1 MRLAFLSKQCECT
14 VLKRGWR
21 LNLFQIP
28 SAVISPGKHYA
39 ACKANATAR
48 CRAPPFLIFLVLL
61 TACVGSSSPPLVQR
75 LPALPPIDKL
85 PVYKVIGS
93 GPIVVVLAM
102 DMQRTLYDSATT
114 ETIVPK
120 LLNAGYSV
128 MSLDLP
134 CHGADAEPG
143 VPPLD
148 CWARRIAAGNKDL
161 FLNFCAQL
169 SAALNELGAPNAAI
183 VGISRGGY
191 AAITCAAYNGHFRD
205 LALEIPVTDLNYLT
219 EFKALRV
226 DEKRFGTDQYLRSLS
241 GRASMVRI
249 GKDDTRV
256 GTALAAAFAHRVGA
270 ALQLTDAVGHRIAED
285 GSTIEWLQAHPF

>member
-120 LLNAGYSV
+120 LLNA
-128 MSLDLP
+128 
-134 CHGADAEPG
+134 
-143 VPPLD
+143 
-148 CWARRIAAGNKDL
+148 
-161 FLNFCAQL
+161 
-169 SAALNELGAPNAAI
+169 
-183 VGISRGGY
+183 
-191 AAITCAAYNGHFRD
+191 
-205 LALEIPVTDLNYLT
+205 
-219 EFKALRV
+219 
-226 DEKRFGTDQYLRSLS
+226 
-241 GRASMVRI
+241 
-249 GKDDTRV
+249 
-256 GTALAAAFAHRVGA
+256 
-270 ALQLTDAVGHRIAED
+270 
-285 GSTIEWLQAHPF
+285 